1 MKNLK
6 KTTNFTENKKSFVSI
21 QPTETSQYV
30 VPLPSSIISMQSFF
44 FAFFIWSSYYPKI
57 MYLVFSFNIIFLAF
71 ACYYKLC
78 LTLHLKLVNNPWSR
92 HT

>member
-1 MKNLK
+1 MKNLE

-44 FAFFIWSSYYPKI
+44 
-57 MYLVFSFNIIFLAF
+57 LHFSFGHHIIQ
-71 ACYYKLC
+71 KLC
-78 LTLHLKLVNNPWSR
+78 T
-92 HT
+92 